1 MKHLVAVFV
10 LFVST
15 FVIFNA
21 HERITVRGVV
31 SDAAD
36 GEPIIGACVVI
47 QGTLTGVVTDEDG
60 KYAISCPANATL
72 EFSAGS
78 YVTQTVPVNN
88 RSTISVWLQ
97 LDAMKRGSKGYNR
110 TYHQSVTK

>member
-1 MKHLVAVFV
+1 M
-10 LFVST
+10 
-15 FVIFNA
+15 
-21 HERITVRGVV
+21 